1 MSLSEFKLIN
11 KYFKDLTAV
20 QNDVICGIGD
30 DAAIIN
36 IPAHKELVVSVD
48 TLVNGVHF
56 LPATDPYDIGFKS
69 LAVNLSDMA
78 AMAAQPRWAT
88 LSLTMP
94 DNDAAWLESFS
105 KGFKDLAQQY
115 SVALVG
121 GDLTHGPLTI
131 TIQILGLVATGAAIK
146 RSGARPGD
154 AIYVS
159 GCLGAAALALKVLNK
174 EIQGVSTLSASC
186 NRHLLQPVPRI
197 DIGNNL
203 QGIATSAI
211 DISDGLIADLGHI
224 LKASSVGAVIE
235 LDTVPLC
242 KELNKVTD
250 QDLVWQLSL
259 CSGDDYELCFTVPS
273 SRKDELDSKLSAV
286 DCPISC
292 IGVIQ
297 EGSVLRCLLAD
308 GSEYDIKAAGY
319 RHF

>member
-1 MSLSEFKLIN
+1 MPDEVS
-11 KYFKDLTAV
+11 
-20 QNDVICGIGD
+20 CGIGD
-30 DAAIIN
+30 DAAVIN
-36 IPAHKELVVSVD
+36 IPADKELVVSVD

-88 LSLTMP
+88 LSLTIP
-94 DNDAAWLESFS
+94 DNNAVWLESFAR
-105 KGFKDLAQQY
+105 GFSDLAQQY

-121 GDLTHGPLTI
+121 GDLTYGPLTI
-131 TIQILGLVATGAAIK
+131 TIQILGLVATGAAVK

-159 GCLGAAALALKVLNK
+159 GCLGEAALALKVLNK
-174 EIQGVSTLSASC
+174 EIQGVTTLSASC
-186 NRHLLQPVPRI
+186 NRRLHRPVPRI

-224 LKASSVGAVIE
+224 LKASSVGAVIK
-235 LDTVPLC
+235 LDTIPLC
-242 KELNKVTD
+242 KEFNNITD
-250 QDLVWQLSL
+250 QELIWQTSL

-273 SRKDELDSKLSAV
+273 IKRDELERKLSAV

-292 IGVIQ
+292 IGAIE
-297 EGSVLRCLLAD
+297 EGSVLRCLLVD
-308 GSEYDIKAAGY
+308 GSEYDIKAVGY